1 MSKAQSS
8 NNASIN
14 KSLVALGAVQSSPP
28 VEEYGV
34 AGRWSFFIMFSY
46 YSKTTPSA
54 FGVSS
59 CGITGGTP
67 TRGNL
72 CGIDTKNDA
81 LLRRILCAD
90 AVHIFLHRLLKI
102 IFQKL
107 KIFPNVCCLQIG
119 QRGLR
124 SLIYSRRASK
134 FPYLV

>member
-14 KSLVALGAVQSSPP
+14 KSLVALGAVPSSPP

-46 YSKTTPSA
+46 YSKITP
-54 FGVSS
+54 
-59 CGITGGTP
+59 P
-67 TRGNL
+67 RGKL